1 MRGGIDWSRVQRPE
15 KNPLGPSSDVSGVWG
30 NRENTGNWDNEGTVL
45 SFRDGTYVFTR
56 WIGQDQILTGEWE
69 REEKRESYGR

>member
-1 MRGGIDWSRVQRPE
+1 MWRSRFDILAVELAGGKMGMRVGIDWSRVQRPE

-30 NRENTGNWDNEGTVL
+30 NRENTGSWDNEGTGL

-56 WIGQDQILTGEWE
+56 
-69 REEKRESYGR
+69 